1 MVALEEQ
8 NPEISEGVWKDKDDD
23 YCGAGDQASTKHFLR
38 DFWAPR
44 TPTSGVVDI
53 LGWQYQTSLR
63 HPPQYIYRSN
73 TIPVS
78 PVALETDVHE
88 EL

>member
-23 YCGAGDQASTKHFLR
+23 DCGAGDQASTKHFLR

-44 TPTSGVVDI
+44 APTSGVVDI
-53 LGWQYQTSLR
+53 LG
-63 HPPQYIYRSN
+63 
-73 TIPVS
+73 
-78 PVALETDVHE
+78 
-88 EL
+88 